1 VRRFLVASGLALF
14 AGCGNAAGDAG
25 ALLVGAA
32 SDLAAA
38 MPELVAAF
46 ERESDATVQVTLG
59 SSGLL
64 ARQIINGA
72 PIDLFLSADGT
83 WVDHVAEAGLVA
95 PDDRVHYAR
104 GYLAIVTA
112 AHRRAVERIE
122 ALAGA
127 DIGRV
132 AIANPAHAPYGR
144 AAREA
149 LERAGVWA
157 ALEPNVVYA
166 ENVRQTMQFVAS
178 GNVDAVITAL
188 SLVDGS
194 GLAWSI
200 VPDTLH
206 APLLQEAAAI
216 GDRPNHEL
224 AVRFLR
230 FLEGDDARATLA
242 RYRFGPPDVGA
253 R

>member
-1 VRRFLVASGLALF
+1 
-14 AGCGNAAGDAG
+14 
-25 ALLVGAA
+25 
-32 SDLAAA
+32 
-38 MPELVAAF
+38 MPELARAF
-46 ERESDATVQVTLG
+46 EAESHATVHVTLG

-72 PIDLFLSADGT
+72 PIDVFLSADVS
-83 WVDHVAEAGLVA
+83 WVDRVAEAGLVM

-112 AHRRAVERIE
+112 AHRRAIERID
-122 ALAGA
+122 ALAGQ
-127 DIGRV
+127 DVGRV

-149 LERAGVWA
+149 LERAHVWDS
-157 ALEPNVVYA
+157 LEPRIVYA
-166 ENVRQTMQFVAS
+166 ENVRQTLQFVAS
-178 GNVDAVITAL
+178 GNVDAALSAL

-206 APLLQEAAAI
+206 APLLQEGAAI
-216 GDRPNHEL
+216 AGRPNHQL
-224 AVRFLR
+224 AARFLR

-242 RYRFGPPDVGA
+242 RHRFGSPNGVTP
-253 R
+253 